1 MSFKWLLLKNNAV
14 SCLIFIWQ
22 FRTLGISNWIG
33 NLKSDSLAMKRAFAI
48 FLCLYLISVS
58 LTGQIL
64 IKSFEEDTI
73 ILTLKNR
80 IETDSKWEESKS
92 IKDNYHNNKIFPG
105 PYASILKS
113 QHEAKQ
119 QLDSVIGEYPN
130 QDSSQWIYVHKEIFA
145 YDAFG
150 NMTTDIQ
157 YSVDTTGKMI
167 LFVKDEYAYDAK
179 GRDTLYINFG
189 WDSITSQWIVYQ
201 KFKHAYDVNGDETV
215 NIRYFWNTYTKVWSI
230 DKQEFFYDSDRNLTQ
245 RNAYTWDSDKNQW
258 FYNIKDEYRY
268 DAIGHRTLETEYY
281 WNVGSNSWINGP
293 KSEYIYNPNGNLI
306 TSNYYQWNSNS
317 KQWETC
323 GIDEY
328 EYDSNGN
335 QVQMIYRIW
344 NNDSSRWINNS
355 KVERTYNATG
365 DLILSVNYG
374 WNSFFNRWSN
384 YRKYEITYDDYRNFT
399 QSISYNW
406 KYGNNWYAEEKYVF
420 NYNNLYS
427 YENLVIPLMLRGY
440 SRDWIFLCET
450 DFNHMITSSYSCWT
464 IGQNKFGRPSRETYF
479 YSEKAI
485 SGVPENHDSP
495 IKIYPNPA
503 NDYITVETD
512 IFGTSK
518 LELFDIQGSKVFS
531 LDISGNKQISV
542 SQLKTGLYFYR
553 VTSNNKFYNGKLI
566 IH

>member
-1 MSFKWLLLKNNAV
+1 M
-14 SCLIFIWQ
+14 
-22 FRTLGISNWIG
+22 
-33 NLKSDSLAMKRAFAI
+33 KSAIAI
-48 FLCLYLISVS
+48 FFCLYFISVT
-58 LTGQIL
+58 LTGQIP

-80 IETDSKWEESKS
+80 IEVENKWVRSKG
-92 IKDNYHNNKIFPG
+92 IKNNYHNNKIIPG
-105 PYASILKS
+105 PYSSILKS
-113 QHEAKQ
+113 QHVAIQ

-145 YDAFG
+145 YDAYG
-150 NMTTDIQ
+150 NLTTDIQ

-179 GRDTLYINFG
+179 GKDTLYINYG
-189 WDSITSQWIVYQ
+189 WDSINSQWIVLQ
-201 KFKHAYDVNGDETV
+201 KFKHTYDVNGNETV

-245 RNAYTWDSDKNQW
+245 RNAYTWDSNKNQW
-258 FYNIKDEYRY
+258 VNNIKDDYRY
-268 DAIGHRTLETEYY
+268 DANHHRTLETEYY

-293 KSEYIYNPNGNLI
+293 KYEYVYDPNGNLI

-317 KQWETC
+317 GQWETR

-335 QVQMIYRIW
+335 QVQEIYRIW
-344 NNDSSRWINNS
+344 NDDSSQWINNS
-355 KVERTYNATG
+355 KVERAYNATG

-374 WNSFFNRWSN
+374 WNSVSDKWSN
-384 YRKYEITYDDYRNFT
+384 HTKHEITYDAYRNFT

-406 KYGNNWYAEEKYVF
+406 KYGNNWYAEEKYAF
-420 NYNNLYS
+420 SYNNLYS
-427 YENLVIPLMLRGY
+427 CEDLVIPLMLRGY
-440 SRDWIFLCET
+440 SRDWISLCET

-464 IGQNKFGRPSRETYF
+464 IGQNKFGRPLRETYF
-479 YSEKAI
+479 YSEKTI
-485 SGVPENHDSP
+485 SGIPENPDSP

-503 NDYITVETD
+503 NDYIMVETD
-512 IFGTSK
+512 IFGTLI

-542 SQLKTGLYFYR
+542 SQLKTGLYFYH
-553 VTSNNKFYNGKLI
+553 VTSNNNIYNGKLI
-566 IH
+566 LH